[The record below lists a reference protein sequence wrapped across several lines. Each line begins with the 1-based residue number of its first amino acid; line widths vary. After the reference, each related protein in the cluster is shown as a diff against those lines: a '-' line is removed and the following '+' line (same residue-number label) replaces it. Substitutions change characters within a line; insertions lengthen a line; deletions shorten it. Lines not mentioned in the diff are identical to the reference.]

1 MRFCIF
7 APLGSGKRKGGPYY
21 ICTFLVNGA
30 RVSFVQ
36 LKLYTVKRQ
45 WWKLGSIRDDLCV
58 FLLITFSR
66 GGNYSN
72 CDGIV

>member
-7 APLGSGKRKGGPYY
+7 APLGSSGKRKGVGGGGVLF
-21 ICTFLVNGA
+21 TFLVNGA

-45 WWKLGSIRDDLCV
+45 WWKLGSIRDDLCD
-58 FLLITFSR
+58 LCSWR
-66 GGNYSN
+66 
-72 CDGIV
+72 